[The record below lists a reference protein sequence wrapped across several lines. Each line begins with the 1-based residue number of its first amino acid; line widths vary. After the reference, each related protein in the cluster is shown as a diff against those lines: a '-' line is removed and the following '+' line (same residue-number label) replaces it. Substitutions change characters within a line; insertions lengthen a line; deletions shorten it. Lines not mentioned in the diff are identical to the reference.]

1 MVLRRREILKGLA
14 LGATVGV
21 VGLPTAAA
29 TGTERVFVHPR
40 GGVVGDVL
48 NAVEAVGGTTV
59 FQYQNFDFVAAEIP
73 SDSRETLLSD
83 LRIAFIEDD
92 DAMGVPS
99 DWTPSVPNLP
109 GIGGDIDCS
118 THPNQ
123 RPSWGHERI
132 GADAVEQDG
141 TGVDVGVLDTGIETD
156 HCSLEVV
163 GGRNFT
169 ESGLSSDYEDNH
181 GHGTHVAGIVGAL
194 DNDIGVVGVAPNANL
209 HAVKVLDDNGA
220 GRYSALVA
228 GIDWCLSNDV
238 ELISMSLGGES
249 DSRTVS
255 EAIEAAHSA
264 GHLLLSAAGNSG
276 NDGNGSCDEETM
288 TFPATHDDVVAV
300 SAMDEDDTFASYSSV
315 GSAIDLMA
323 PGTNID
329 STYIDNEYARASGT
343 SAACPFVTGVAALL
357 WQAREADGPGPNEAV
372 RRGLT
377 ETAETVLGTCEEGYG
392 LVDARTATGEGR
404 DAPDADDDAD
414 GDGRQPTDDGTAG
427 SPSHNDDETANGT
440 VQQEGQSTSVFRW
453 FERLLENVLGWIRRH
468 FS

>member
-1 MVLRRREILKGLA
+1 MALRRREILKGLA

-29 TGTERVFVHPR
+29 TGTDRVFVHPR
-40 GGVVGDVL
+40 GGVVGELLD
-48 NAVEAVGGTTV
+48 AVEAVGGTAI
-59 FQYQNFDFVAAEIP
+59 FRYDNFEFVAAEVP
-73 SDSRETLLSD
+73 ADGRETLLSD
-83 LRIAFIEDD
+83 LRVAFIEDD
-92 DAMGVPS
+92 DEIGVPS

-109 GIGGDIDCS
+109 GVEGDIDCS

-132 GADAVEQDG
+132 GSDAVEQDG
-141 TGVDVGVLDTGIETD
+141 TGVDVGVLDTGIEAD
-156 HCSLEVV
+156 HCSLEVA

-169 ESGLSSDYEDNH
+169 DSGLPNDYGDNH

-194 DNDIGVVGVAPNANL
+194 DNDIGVVGVAPDANL

-228 GIDWCLSNDV
+228 GIDWCMSNDV
-238 ELISMSLGGES
+238 ELISMSLGGDA
-249 DSRTVS
+249 DSTTVS

-264 GHLLLSAAGNSG
+264 GHLLLSAAGNNG
-276 NDGNGSCDEETM
+276 NDGNGSCDGETM
-288 TFPATHDDVVAV
+288 TFPATHGNVVAV
-300 SAMDEDDTFASYSSV
+300 SAMDEDDTLASYSSV
-315 GSAIDLMA
+315 GSALDLLA

-329 STYIDNEYARASGT
+329 STHINNEYARASGT

-377 ETAETVLGTCEEGYG
+377 ETAETVLGTCEEGNG
-392 LVDARTATGEGR
+392 LVDARAATGEGR
-404 DAPDADDDAD
+404 DAPDDDGDAD
-414 GDGRQPTDDGTAG
+414 ENDERSSEDGAVG
-427 SPSHNDDETANGT
+427 SPSHEDDDAANGT
-440 VQQEGQSTSVFRW
+440 VQQEGHPTWVFTR
-453 FERLLENVLGWIRRH
+453 FERLLDTVLGWIRQL